1 MYIYIYMCVYI
12 YVYVYVYM
20 YMYIGSRLGVPQGF
34 QEPSVLFVM
43 YYKLRYGIEMGGVEF
58 IRADIE
64 TWTDRTISGKSIK
77 QCKTRCEN
85 NLFQYPYK

>member
-1 MYIYIYMCVYI
+1 MYVYIYTCVYICICIRI
-12 YVYVYVYM
+12 YVYVYRLKAG
-20 YMYIGSRLGVPQGF
+20 GSPGLPGTL
-34 QEPSVLFVM
+34 SLVM